1 MRRWKYLGRV
11 WMVAAFGFMYVP
23 IAVLIAFSFNES
35 KSRNVWAGFSLRWY
49 KNLLGDEMILQAL
62 GVSLVVAFASAIIAT
77 VLGTLAAIGVNNMSR
92 RTRAVV
98 LNLSYVPIVNPEIVT
113 GVATMLLFVV
123 LNGTIS
129 DVLTALLG
137 HEVRVSFGIGTLLI
151 AHVTFCLPYVLFNVS
166 PKLRQMDV
174 RMYEAAL
181 DLGCNPRQAFFKVV
195 LPEIMP
201 AIISAFLIS
210 LTYSIDDF
218 IISYFNSG
226 TVQTLPIAIYSMTKK
241 RVSPEINALSTIM
254 FVVILTIILAVN
266 GVEAARDKRTAR
278 AARREARV

>member
-1 MRRWKYLGRV
+1 M
-11 WMVAAFGFMYVP
+11 
-23 IAVLIAFSFNES
+23 
-35 KSRNVWAGFSLRWY
+35 WAGFSLRWY

-77 VLGTLAAIGVNNMSR
+77 VLGTLAAIGVNNMGR

-137 HEVRVSFGIGTLLI
+137 NEVRVSFGIGTLLI